1 MNSSYMYTGNP
12 ITPRFT
18 LNLGNRLLNS
28 ETDFDVTIT
37 DNVNVG
43 TAHVTIKG
51 KGKFTGTINRT
62 FEINP
67 VPARSLSFFA
77 DNTEFAYTGKPCV
90 MQIAVKF
97 GDITLEEGRDY
108 TVEYIDN
115 VAPGKANAKL
125 TFMGNYQG
133 VMTVP
138 FEIYEPEE
146 TFDEAPFDENEE
158 YEELKNLSTISSENI
173 TLGDKIVVTSEA
185 EGGKPYYTFAVL
197 YKRTKGKKW
206 VTVQDYGVKSKA
218 VIKPQGSAEYTVCV
232 KARDRRKNVAK
243 KYFTVNV
250 APNEE

>member
-1 MNSSYMYTGNP
+1 MNSSYLYTGNP

-62 FEINP
+62 FEITP

-77 DNTEFAYTGKPCV
+77 DNTEFAYTGKPCI

-97 GDITLEEGRDY
+97 GDITLEEDRDY

-115 VAPGKANAKL
+115 INPGKANAKL

-146 TFDEAPFDENEE
+146 TFDEEPFDENEV
-158 YEELKNLSTISSENI
+158 YEEFKNLTTISSDNI
-173 TLGDKIVVTSEA
+173 TLGEKVIVSSKA
-185 EGGKPYYTFAVL
+185 EGGKPYYTFAVM
-197 YKRTKGKKW
+197 YKRANGKRW
-206 VTVQDYGVKSKA
+206 VLVQDYCVKSTT
-218 VIKPQGSAEYTVCV
+218 VVTPQGNAEYNICV

-243 KYFTVNV
+243 RYFTVTVN
-250 APNEE
+250 PKEE